1 MKFLRWLKSK
11 YPGVKIGL
19 IWDRAAAHIS
29 SEVLDCAKE
38 LGIIVELLY
47 AGMTAIMQPCDI
59 WLNKAIKTIIKRLY
73 YAHKN
78 SLKLEPGQK
87 VEVPREQIISWIEQ
101 AVHEVHADQGEL
113 EKLLKFF
120 VNAAL
125 THMTPKRLSLV
136 PTSNH
141 YQKTPYTTYSLIQHQ
156 KETNFA
162 ELYE

>member
-11 YPGVKIGL
+11 YPGEKIGL

-29 SEVLDCAKE
+29 SELLDCAKE

-73 YAHKN
+73 SAHKN

-87 VEVPREQIISWIEQ
+87 VEVPREQIISGLSKQCTKCMPIK
-101 AVHEVHADQGEL
+101 GEL
-113 EKLLKFF
+113 EKMLKFLI
-120 VNAAL
+120 NAAL

-162 ELYE
+162 ELYV

>member
-11 YPGVKIGL
+11 YPGEKIGL

-73 YAHKN
+73 YVHKN
-78 SLKLEPGQK
+78 SLKLEPG
-87 VEVPREQIISWIEQ
+87 RSSTR
-101 AVHEVHADQGEL
+101 AD
-113 EKLLKFF
+113 
-120 VNAAL
+120 
-125 THMTPKRLSLV
+125 
-136 PTSNH
+136 
-141 YQKTPYTTYSLIQHQ
+141 HQ
-156 KETNFA
+156 
-162 ELYE
+162 LD

>member
-1 MKFLRWLKSK
+1 MDKILRWLKSK
-11 YPGVKIGL
+11 YPGEKIGL

-101 AVHEVHADQGEL
+101 AVHEVHADQRRTRKIAEI
-113 EKLLKFF
+113 
-120 VNAAL
+120 
-125 THMTPKRLSLV
+125 HMTPKRLSLV

-162 ELYE
+162 ELYV

>member
-47 AGMTAIMQPCDI
+47 AGMTAVMQPCDI
-59 WLNKAIKTIIKRLY
+59 WLNKAIKTIVKRLY

-78 SLKLEPGQK
+78 SLKLETGKK
-87 VEVPREQIISWIEQ
+87 VEVLREQIISWIEQ
-101 AVHEVHADQGEL
+101 AVHEVHAGQ
-113 EKLLKFF
+113 
-120 VNAAL
+120 
-125 THMTPKRLSLV
+125 R
-136 PTSNH
+136 
-141 YQKTPYTTYSLIQHQ
+141 
-156 KETNFA
+156 
-162 ELYE
+162 

>member
-1 MKFLRWLKSK
+1 MNFLRWLKSK
-11 YPGVKIGL
+11 YPGEKIGL

-38 LGIIVELLY
+38 LGIIVELLH

-59 WLNKAIKTIIKRLY
+59 WLNKAIKTIIKRLF

-101 AVHEVHADQGEL
+101 AVHKVDVNQCGLNPHDTEKIKFGAHLQSLSEDSIYNILTNSTSERNEL
-113 EKLLKFF
+113 C
-120 VNAAL
+120 
-125 THMTPKRLSLV
+125 
-136 PTSNH
+136 
-141 YQKTPYTTYSLIQHQ
+141 
-156 KETNFA
+156 
-162 ELYE
+162 

>member
-11 YPGVKIGL
+11 YPGEKIGL

-47 AGMTAIMQPCDI
+47 AGMTYAALWYLAEQSYQNDCTMRTRTH
-59 WLNKAIKTIIKRLY
+59 WSSKRGRKY
-73 YAHKN
+73 KF
-78 SLKLEPGQK
+78 
-87 VEVPREQIISWIEQ
+87 
-101 AVHEVHADQGEL
+101 HESRSSVGLSKQCTKSMPVKGEL

-120 VNAAL
+120 MNVAL

>member
-1 MKFLRWLKSK
+1 ML
-11 YPGVKIGL
+11 GL
-19 IWDRAAAHIS
+19 SGTAAAHIS

-73 YAHKN
+73 YVHKN

-101 AVHEVHADQGEL
+101 AVHEVHADQRRTRKIAEIFYQCGL
-113 EKLLKFF
+113 IPHGTKKIKFG
-120 VNAAL
+120 APPI
-125 THMTPKRLSLV
+125 TIRR
-136 PTSNH
+136 
-141 YQKTPYTTYSLIQHQ
+141 TPYTTYSLIQIR
-156 KETNFA
+156 KKRTLLSFMSNF
-162 ELYE
+162 